1 MSIDLIP
8 LFLRSFYP
16 DIEVDLVSAI
26 ITVGEGE
33 VAARVCV
40 RITDGTTAI
49 VVTVFLTTENDSA
62 TGSYPH

>member
-1 MSIDLIP
+1 MES
-8 LFLRSFYP
+8 
-16 DIEVDLVSAI
+16 VI

-62 TGSYPH
+62 TGSYPR